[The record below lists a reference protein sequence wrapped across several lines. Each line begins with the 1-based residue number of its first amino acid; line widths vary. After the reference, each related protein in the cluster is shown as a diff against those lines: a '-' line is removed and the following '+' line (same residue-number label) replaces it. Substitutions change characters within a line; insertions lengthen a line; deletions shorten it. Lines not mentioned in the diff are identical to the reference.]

1 MVKTKIN
8 QKTGCWELRQTFELN
23 AQTRKAALQSS
34 YTEIIYKLK
43 YASRENSNSKI
54 VSELLTQI
62 REEEKGEKGCRDVLS
77 PSSLQ

>member
-8 QKTGCWELRQTFELN
+8 QRTGCWELRQRFELH

-43 YASRENSNSKI
+43 YASRENSKI

-77 PSSLQ
+77 PSRLQ

>member
-8 QKTGCWELRQTFELN
+8 QRTGCWELRQTFELH

-43 YASRENSNSKI
+43 YASRENSKI